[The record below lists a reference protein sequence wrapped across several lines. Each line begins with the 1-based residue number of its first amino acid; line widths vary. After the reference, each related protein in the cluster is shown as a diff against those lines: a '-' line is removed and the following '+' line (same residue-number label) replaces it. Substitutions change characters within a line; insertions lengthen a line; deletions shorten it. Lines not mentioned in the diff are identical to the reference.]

1 MKLKKQ
7 TIQSK
12 ILAAVIL
19 IELTVSFLLGGISI
33 VSSKNMLLE
42 DATDTLKL
50 TSMKEADKINSIIQ
64 QIEQSVDTLSAITL
78 DSIADFNTIIE
89 QVSNAKV
96 YDSGYAFLVNIQAP
110 IRYIIFS
117 YFLNKTPYYISSN
130 IVKSDNS
137 PQKKCRKNDTS
148 ILYLNFCPFIISK
161 S

>member
-42 DATDTLKL
+42 DANDTLKL
-50 TSMKEADKINSIIQ
+50 TSMKEADKINSTIQ

-78 DSIADFNTIIE
+78 DSIADFNQFKTSE
-89 QVSNAKV
+89 EVCVCVFVSM
-96 YDSGYAFLVNIQAP
+96 DI
-110 IRYIIFS
+110 
-117 YFLNKTPYYISSN
+117 
-130 IVKSDNS
+130 
-137 PQKKCRKNDTS
+137 
-148 ILYLNFCPFIISK
+148 
-161 S
+161 